1 MLRVSNLS
9 KSYGSRLAVAGLS
22 FEVGRGEVLGLLG
35 PNGAGKSTTM
45 KIITGFLA
53 PSGGSVHVGGVDM
66 SAQPIA
72 AKRQMGYL
80 AEGAPAYQEMTT
92 FGFLRFVAAARGLRG
107 AHADRAVRRIVEM
120 IHLEQVLH
128 QAIDT
133 LSKGFRRRVG
143 LAQALIHDAPIL
155 ILDEPTDGLDPNQ
168 KFEVRALIREMA
180 PEKAIVLSTH
190 LLEEVD
196 ALCTR
201 ALIVAAGRI
210 VADGTPLAL
219 RARSR
224 WHNAV
229 TMIVEGEG
237 AGEGVQAQL
246 HAQFGPGRVEIQPAS
261 LEAAHEAVSALA
273 VTVFTA
279 PDERGDGLSPQHV
292 AEALQSLGREQSWRM
307 LGLYVDPGRLDDVF
321 RDLTLQAQERT

>member
-1 MLRVSNLS
+1 M
-9 KSYGSRLAVAGLS
+9 AGLS
-22 FEVGRGEVLGLLG
+22 FAVGRGEVLGLLG

-45 KIITGFLA
+45 KIIAGFLA
-53 PSGGSVHVGGVDM
+53 PSAGTVHVGDVDM
-66 SAQPIA
+66 SRQPII
-72 AKRQMGYL
+72 AKRQIGYL

-92 FGFLRFVAAARGLRG
+92 LGFLRFVAAARGLKG
-107 AHADRAVRRIVEM
+107 AHIDRAVRRMVEL
-120 IHLEQVLH
+120 IHLEQVIH
-128 QAIDT
+128 QTIET

-143 LAQALIHDAPIL
+143 LAQALLHDAPIL

-168 KFEVRALIREMA
+168 KYEVRSLIRDMA
-180 PEKAIVLSTH
+180 ADKVIVLSTH

-201 ALIVAAGRI
+201 ALVVAAGRI

-229 TMIVEGEG
+229 TMIVEGE
-237 AGEGVQAQL
+237 AAETL
-246 HAQFGPGRVEIQPAS
+246 RPHLNAQFGDQRVEIQPTS
-261 LEAAHEAVSALA
+261 LEVTVTPVPAMAI
-273 VTVFTA
+273 TVFTA
-279 PDERGDGLSPQHV
+279 PDELGKGLSPQHV
-292 AEALQSLGREQSWRM
+292 AEALQSMGRNQGWRT

-321 RDLTLQAQERT
+321 RDLTIRAQERT